1 MRSAFP
7 RSSRAALPGL
17 LLALALG
24 ACSEE
29 PAPEAPPPPPSA
41 KKPAAAAAAGAADG
55 GTDAPAPYVYGY
67 MPVGKR
73 DPFRSPVEE
82 FRAAGDTGSNECRE
96 PLCGWDVDQLVLVA
110 TVTSDA
116 NPFGMLE
123 DPSGKGHVVY
133 KNFPVGKLQGKVTQ
147 VLRDCIAVTEQ
158 MPSPDGRRIPV
169 VRQLCVKADRG
180 SGTDLD
186 LGSGKVVGP

>member
-1 MRSAFP
+1 MMPVSFRSHRVLAP
-7 RSSRAALPGL
+7 V
-17 LLALALG
+17 LALVFA

-29 PAPEAPPPPPSA
+29 PAPEAPPAPAPA
-41 KKPAAAAAAGAADG
+41 KKAAAAGAAGAADA
-55 GTDAPAPYVYGY
+55 GTDAPTPYVYGY
-67 MPVGKR
+67 LPVGKR

-82 FRAAGDTGSNECRE
+82 FRAAGDTGTTECRE

-133 KNFPVGKLQGKVTQ
+133 KNYPVGKLQGKVTQ
-147 VLRDCIAVTEQ
+147 VLRDCISVTEQ
-158 MPSPDGRRIPV
+158 VPSPDGRRIPV
-169 VRQLCVKADRG
+169 SRQLCVKADKG

-186 LGSGKVVGP
+186 LGSGKVVVP